1 MEAFEMRWGK
11 EPIGMPKLALSKPD
25 IARVLQRRSLA
36 VIRADEVCRY
46 LCSLGASEVFL
57 FGSVLTQDF
66 REYSDIDFA
75 VAGLPLEY
83 VYQVEGEIEVIL
95 AGMPFDL
102 VYLETAPPY
111 LVARIK
117 EKGKRYACHIP

>member
-1 MEAFEMRWGK
+1 
-11 EPIGMPKLALSKPD
+11 MPKLALRLQD
-25 IARVLQRRSLA
+25 IDPILQRRSLA
-36 VIRADEVCRY
+36 LRRADEVCRF
-46 LCSLGASEVFL
+46 LCSLGAREVFL
-57 FGSVLTQDF
+57 FGSILTQDF

-83 VYQVEGEIEVIL
+83 AYRVEAQIEVIL

-111 LVARIK
+111 LAARIK
-117 EKGKRYACHIP
+117 EKGRGYACHIS